1 MTVVLADTIHAQE
14 GERDALVDLFR
25 RVAPLSRAE
34 PGCVRYDANED
45 PGDAHRFF
53 VFEQYVDEAAFAAH
67 RGSPHFQEIV
77 IPELLPRI
85 ASMERLTLLPLV

>member
-1 MTVVLADTIHAQE
+1 MTVVLAVTILAQE

-34 PGCVRYDANED
+34 PGCVRYDAYED
-45 PGDAHRFF
+45 PGDTHRFF

-85 ASMERLTLLPLV
+85 ASMERLTLLPLT